1 MRLTDNGFHII
12 TKRPLLDGTDGYR
25 FKGLFTKGLVRK
37 RKHKLRYGVTS
48 GDTFTGYHLGKRSIY
63 LQRLRPKRKLYNL

>member
-1 MRLTDNGFHII
+1 MKLTDNGFNII
-12 TKRPLLDGTDGYR
+12 TKKPLLDGTGGYW
-25 FKGLFTKGLVRK
+25 FKALFLKGLTRP
-37 RKHKLRYGVTS
+37 RKHKIRYGVTN